1 MVENCCIIRQYI
13 KPCCALE
20 RQFYIVRLEC
30 LLLSKAYKLH
40 NFILL
45 LKYILYNKCACRLSQ
60 GYIILIKVND
70 IIFYL
75 FFILNYYFC
84 ILKVIATACALKK
97 KQEKAQITFF
107 FTYLSHQVRQKVL
120 IFLFYARCEK
130 KVNRRVNII
139 YARKIEKEVL
149 FV

>member
-1 MVENCCIIRQYI
+1 MHVLSMVENCSIIRQYI
-13 KPCCALE
+13 KTCCTVE

-70 IIFYL
+70 IMFYYSFIF
-75 FFILNYYFC
+75 NYHFC
-84 ILKVIATACALKK
+84 ILKVKETACALKK
-97 KQEKAQITFF
+97 TTRK
-107 FTYLSHQVRQKVL
+107 SSNN
-120 IFLFYARCEK
+120 FLFYLFITSSYFKSTFFPIFTRVAK
-130 KVNRRVNII
+130 K
-139 YARKIEKEVL
+139 K
-149 FV
+149 

>member
-1 MVENCCIIRQYI
+1 MVENCSIIRQYI
-13 KPCCALE
+13 KTCCTVE

-70 IIFYL
+70 IMFYYSFIF
-75 FFILNYYFC
+75 NYHFC
-84 ILKVIATACALKK
+84 ILKVKAAACALKK
-97 KQEKAQITFF
+97 KKEKAQITFF
-107 FTYLSHQVRQKVL
+107 FTYLSHQVISKVL
-120 IFLFYARCEK
+120 FFLFLHASRK
-130 KVNRRVNII
+130 KSKSKGQHKLH
-139 YARKIEKEVL
+139 AKITW
-149 FV
+149 FP